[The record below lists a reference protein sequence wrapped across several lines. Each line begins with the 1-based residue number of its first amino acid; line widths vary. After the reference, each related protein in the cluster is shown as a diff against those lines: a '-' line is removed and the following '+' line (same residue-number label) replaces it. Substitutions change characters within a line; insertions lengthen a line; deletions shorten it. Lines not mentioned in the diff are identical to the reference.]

1 MAVLPADT
9 HVHSEF
15 SWDTGGPTSPSAA
28 GTMRRTCARAVRIGL
43 PVVIFTEHLDLSGW
57 RAPAED
63 FAEHQRRLI
72 DQNGWMQPPPLG
84 VDGYLDSIDRCRH
97 EFTDLRILTG
107 VEVGQPHLDGRAA
120 EAVIDLAALDRV
132 NGSLHTLPHAAVV
145 DRGGRTGRQL
155 R

>member
-15 SWDTGGPTSPSAA
+15 SWDTGGPSSPSAV
-28 GTMRRTCARAVRIGL
+28 GTMRRTCGRAVRIGL
-43 PVVIFTEHLDLSGW
+43 PVVIFTEHLD
-57 RAPAED
+57 
-63 FAEHQRRLI
+63 
-72 DQNGWMQPPPLG
+72 

-107 VEVGQPHLDGRAA
+107 VEFGQPHLDRRVAD
-120 EAVIDLAALDRV
+120 AVIDLSVPR
-132 NGSLHTLPHAAVV
+132 S
-145 DRGGRTGRQL
+145 RTRS